1 MPAAIRIK
9 GSAFLQLLHSYGEAH
24 GAPFRASVIA
34 RVRGPGGDAL
44 RQNAILASAMF
55 PIDWYVSML
64 RASADLSGGG
74 LSFTREMGHRSA
86 TRDLGTINRFVF
98 RVLSVDTIV
107 HHIPRIISLYYDGG
121 RGELLSHED
130 GRMRAQFRD
139 FVGFDEHAWHDFAG
153 GCEAMVEAT
162 GVASVRSRFVRGGVA
177 DRAELEITYR

>member
-1 MPAAIRIK
+1 
-9 GSAFLQLLHSYGEAH
+9 
-24 GAPFRASVIA
+24 
-34 RVRGPGGDAL
+34 
-44 RQNAILASAMF
+44 
-55 PIDWYVSML
+55 
-64 RASADLSGGG
+64 
-74 LSFTREMGHRSA
+74 MGHRSA